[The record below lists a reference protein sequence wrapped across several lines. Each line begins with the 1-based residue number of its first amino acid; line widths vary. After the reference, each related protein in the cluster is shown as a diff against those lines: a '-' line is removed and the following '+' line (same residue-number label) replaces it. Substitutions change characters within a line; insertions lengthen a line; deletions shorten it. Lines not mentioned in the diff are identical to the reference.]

1 MGKRIQLR
9 KGTVIRMR
17 EKGEGTAERTEKQSR
32 RGGLW
37 GKPDDETMRE
47 RQRIRAFDEAVLSYQ
62 SSGLPIVWARKF
74 WGGLMVIFTTV
85 GACTIGDESFGKLI
99 LLTGMWAL
107 LAPYF
112 YISTYL
118 RIRENGSTAH
128 LYGKIR
134 YLPVDIR
141 QVKIVRIG
149 YLIQMLRGPIVISL
163 VIQIFIAL
171 VTDAKYLIL
180 RLLFVLIA
188 GGLIPFLANAAAIW
202 SEPR

>member
-1 MGKRIQLR
+1 M
-9 KGTVIRMR
+9 VIRMKQK
-17 EKGEGTAERTEKQSR
+17 EKEASKAERE
-32 RGGLW
+32 
-37 GKPDDETMRE
+37 
-47 RQRIRAFDEAVLSYQ
+47 RIRAFDEEVLSYQ
-62 SSGLPIVWARKF
+62 SSGLPPVWARRF
-74 WGGLMVIFTTV
+74 WGGLMGLFTTA
-85 GACTIGDESFGKLI
+85 GACVIWDEPFDSMI
-99 LLTGMWAL
+99 LLAGMWAL

-118 RIRENGSTAH
+118 RIRENGSTVH

-149 YLIQMLRGPIVISL
+149 YLVRMIRGPLVISL
-163 VIQIFIAL
+163 VIQIFFAL
-171 VTDAKYLIL
+171 VIDSRYLIL

-188 GGLIPFLANAAAIW
+188 GGVIPFLANTAAIW